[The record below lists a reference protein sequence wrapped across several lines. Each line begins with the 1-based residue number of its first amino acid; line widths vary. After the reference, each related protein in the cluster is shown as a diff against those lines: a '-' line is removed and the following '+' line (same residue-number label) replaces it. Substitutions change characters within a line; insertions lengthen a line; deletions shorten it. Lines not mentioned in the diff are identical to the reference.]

1 MRAQAHSTLQSY
13 VRVANAQ
20 TAALDMMDFMADL
33 VSRGCL
39 TEDKYCPR
47 SRRPPKCSR
56 ATGNCRRMAF
66 IAAFNAAA
74 EERKPCTRYSRH
86 RQVERRSSSVAQR
99 LRAALAVSG
108 ARTCRSQRRARVK
121 VRARL
126 APLVRRVL
134 GWRAVVRTPVAARAA
149 PGLSPRST
157 TSRFCRSSV
166 AHKPR
171 SLVID
176 ASSAGVN
183 A

>member
-126 APLVRRVL
+126 
-134 GWRAVVRTPVAARAA
+134 VRTPVAARAA